1 MARKMMAVSWIC
13 ERVALLLIL
22 FSPHEALAF
31 SHIIRETSSLGQT
44 VRRKLQS
51 SAVRQPSPFGQTAHI
66 TAQPGLQ
73 GSVLHMSASNNKPR
87 GSAATPLD
95 KKAVAVF
102 GAGGSLGGTI
112 FGFLQ
117 RASNLYGTGIG
128 GAAMPRNICACSE
141 GSLRLN
147 SILSKGFK
155 LAYAGEQHMRLVDMS
170 NVEHVAARLK
180 GADAVVLGTICQLE
194 PGRSVTANTYEKTPN
209 DKTIEFFLDEK
220 RGFGDEYAAQDA
232 KEQLDVHLELFQTA
246 IDACK
251 LAGSIQ
257 HVVVLETP
265 HTPSSEPFAKIMDN
279 SGLKFTYIYTNASR
293 GGGDSST
300 WTQSKDWTFEKG
312 VVRKNG
318 MNLETAVLGD
328 DYMTKPGYEAGDWAS
343 SLPELTRGSADIF
356 REDVAALA
364 VQSMLSLDWDKCRVI
379 GLSCLDQDGAE
390 NESANA
396 SKFRPSRPP
405 KSDREWCMN
414 SNIIADLLSVVD

>member
-1 MARKMMAVSWIC
+1 MARKMVAVPWIC
-13 ERVALLLIL
+13 ARVALLFIL
-22 FSPHEALAF
+22 LSPHDAFAF
-31 SHIIRETSSLGQT
+31 SH
-44 VRRKLQS
+44 VRQS
-51 SAVRQPSPFGQTAHI
+51 SPSGQA
-66 TAQPGLQ
+66 ALPGLRSSALQ
-73 GSVLHMSASNNKPR
+73 MSASNKPR

-180 GADAVVLGTICQLE
+180 GVDAVVLGTICQLE
-194 PGRSVTANTYEKTPN
+194 PGRSVTANTYENTPN
-209 DKTIEFFLDEK
+209 DKTTEFFLDEK
-220 RGFGDEYAAQDA
+220 RGFGDEHSAHDA
-232 KEQLDVHLELFQTA
+232 KEQLDVHLNLFQTA

-251 LAGSIQ
+251 LAGSVQ
-257 HVVVLETP
+257 HNYVLETP
-265 HTPSSEPFAKIMDN
+265 HTPSPEPFAKILDK
-279 SGLKFTYIYTNASR
+279 SGLKFTYIYTNASQ
-293 GGGDSST
+293 GGGSLPT

-312 VVRKNG
+312 VVRKSG
-318 MNLETAVLGD
+318 MNLETAALGD
-328 DYMTKPGYEAGDWAS
+328 GYSSKPGYEAGDWAS
-343 SLPELTRGSADIF
+343 SLPELTSGSAEIF
-356 REDVAALA
+356 REDIAALA
-364 VQSMLSLDWDKCRVI
+364 VQSMLSLDWNICRVI
-379 GLSCLDQDGAE
+379 GLSCSDQAGPKD
-390 NESANA
+390 ESENA
-396 SKFRPSRPP
+396 SKFRPFRPP

-414 SNIIADLLSVVD
+414 SNTIANLLSVVD

>member
-1 MARKMMAVSWIC
+1 M
-13 ERVALLLIL
+13 
-22 FSPHEALAF
+22 
-31 SHIIRETSSLGQT
+31 
-44 VRRKLQS
+44 
-51 SAVRQPSPFGQTAHI
+51 
-66 TAQPGLQ
+66 
-73 GSVLHMSASNNKPR
+73 
-87 GSAATPLD
+87 PLD

-128 GAAMPRNICACSE
+128 GAAMPRAISACSE

-170 NVEHVAARLK
+170 DVEHVAARLK
-180 GADAVVLGTICQLE
+180 GVDAVVLGTICQLE
-194 PGRSVTANTYEKTPN
+194 RGRSVTANTYEKTPN
-209 DKTIEFFLDEK
+209 DKTTEFFLDEK
-220 RGFGDEYAAQDA
+220 RGFGDEYSAQDA
-232 KEQLDVHLELFQTA
+232 KEQLNMHLDLFQTA

-265 HTPSSEPFAKIMDN
+265 HTPSPEPFAKILDK
-279 SGLKFTYIYTNASR
+279 SGLKFTYIYTNASQ
-293 GGGDSST
+293 GDGSLPT

-312 VVRKNG
+312 VVRNTG
-318 MNLETAVLGD
+318 MNLETAALGD
-328 DYMTKPGYEAGDWAS
+328 GYMSKPGYEAGDWAS

-356 REDVAALA
+356 REDIAALA
-364 VQSMLSLDWDKCRVI
+364 VQSMLSLDWNTCRVI
-379 GLSCLDQDGAE
+379 GLSCLDQAGAE
-390 NESANA
+390 DESGKA

-414 SNIIADLLSVVD
+414 SNEIADLLSVVE

>member
-1 MARKMMAVSWIC
+1 MTRRIYPTMARKMTAVPWIC
-13 ERVALLLIL
+13 ARVALLLIS
-22 FSPHEALAF
+22 FSPLEALAF
-31 SHIIRETSSLGQT
+31 SH
-44 VRRKLQS
+44 
-51 SAVRQPSPFGQTAHI
+51 VRQPSPFGQTA
-66 TAQPGLQ
+66 QPGFQ
-73 GSVLHMSASNNKPR
+73 SSALHMSASNKPR
-87 GSAATPLD
+87 GSAATPLN

-170 NVEHVAARLK
+170 DIEHVAARLK
-180 GADAVVLGTICQLE
+180 GVDAVVLGTICQLE

-209 DKTIEFFLDEK
+209 DKTTEFFLDEK
-220 RGFGDEYAAQDA
+220 RGFGDEYSAQDA
-232 KEQLDVHLELFQTA
+232 KEQLGVHLDLFQTA

-251 LAGSIQ
+251 LAGSIH

-265 HTPSSEPFAKIMDN
+265 YTPSSEPFAKILDK

-293 GGGDSST
+293 GEGSSPT

-312 VVRKNG
+312 VVRKTG
-318 MNLETAVLGD
+318 MNLETAALGD
-328 DYMTKPGYEAGDWAS
+328 GYMSKPGYEAGDWAS
-343 SLPELTRGSADIF
+343 SLPDLTRGSADIF
-356 REDVAALA
+356 REDIAALA
-364 VQSMLSLDWDKCRVI
+364 VQSMLSLDWNKCRVI
-379 GLSCLDQDGAE
+379 GLSCVDQDGVE
-390 NESANA
+390 DESGNA
-396 SKFRPSRPP
+396 SKFRPSRPL
-405 KSDREWCMN
+405 KTDREWCIN
-414 SNIIADLLSVVD
+414 SNAIADLLSVVD